1 MAEEKYAPEAT
12 VKDKRVQEMAYT
24 NAEIATKTL
33 TESKA
38 VQPEFAL
45 KEGSKTVE
53 LLDKEATLKEP
64 TKKELEDVKADSRT
78 IVDNVAKTDNE
89 RAAAEILEKIA
100 ERQLEIRKKIDKK
113 EKVRYSRSAN
123 MFSSIVLYKKPP
135 VGSKAEAKIELYSKL
150 RDKHN
155 TYLAN
160 RFAGSAL
167 SFADKLLKASKT
179 PEKELS
185 APVEKSKKYSEL

>member
-135 VGSKAEAKIELYSKL
+135 VGSKAEAKIELYSEL

-167 SFADKLLKASKT
+167 SFADRLLKASET

>member
-12 VKDKRVQEMAYT
+12 AKDKRVQEVAYNDADIT
-24 NAEIATKTL
+24 VNTL
-33 TESKA
+33 TENRA
-38 VQPEFAL
+38 AQPENAL
-45 KEGSKTVE
+45 KEGTKTKAVDSDNKLEEPSK
-53 LLDKEATLKEP
+53 D
-64 TKKELEDVKADSRT
+64 ELEDIKNDART

-100 ERQLEIRKKIDKK
+100 ERQLEIKKKIDKK

-123 MFSSIVLYKKPP
+123 MFSSIVLYRKPP

-167 SFADKLLKASKT
+167 SFADELLKASKT

>member
-12 VKDKRVQEMAYT
+12 AKDKRVQEVAYNDAGIT
-24 NAEIATKTL
+24 VKTL
-33 TESKA
+33 TENRA
-38 VQPEFAL
+38 AQPENAL
-45 KEGSKTVE
+45 KEGTKTKAIDSDNKLEEPSK
-53 LLDKEATLKEP
+53 D
-64 TKKELEDVKADSRT
+64 ELEDIKNDART
-78 IVDNVAKTDNE
+78 IVDNAALTDNR

-100 ERQLEIRKKIDKK
+100 ERQLDIKKKIDKK

-123 MFSSIVLYKKPP
+123 MFSSIYLYRKPA
-135 VGSKAEAKIELYSKL
+135 VGSKAEAKIELYSEL

-167 SFADKLLKASKT
+167 SFADRLLKASET

>member
-12 VKDKRVQEMAYT
+12 AKDKRVQEMAYKDADINVHT
-24 NAEIATKTL
+24 V
-33 TESKA
+33 TENKA
-38 VQPEFAL
+38 AQPEFGL

-53 LLDKEATLKEP
+53 LSDKDNTLKEP
-64 TKKELEDVKADSRT
+64 SKDELEDIKNDSRT
-78 IVDNVAKTDNE
+78 IVDDGTKTDNE

-113 EKVRYSRSAN
+113 EKVRYSKSAN
-123 MFSSIVLYKKPP
+123 MFSSIVLYRKPP